1 MVTLSTTS
9 EDISEAGT
17 NFQPPLS
24 QLSSPKDIAPRL
36 PSIDQPPNFL
46 HHSPP
51 ALLSENL
58 SELRRAFP
66 HDLFEGVMNHTA
78 STTTDFE
85 TVVQPNEPLPLIS
98 EETFHS
104 KIKCLD
110 CPGRLHSPGLGM
122 SIDNFQIHLK
132 SRLHRENVQK
142 SVKVRGQQP
151 HHLQAK
157 TLVAPA
163 EVSSIRTPK
172 ERHITQA
179 SV

>member
-1 MVTLSTTS
+1 
-9 EDISEAGT
+9 
-17 NFQPPLS
+17 
-24 QLSSPKDIAPRL
+24 
-36 PSIDQPPNFL
+36 
-46 HHSPP
+46 
-51 ALLSENL
+51 
-58 SELRRAFP
+58 
-66 HDLFEGVMNHTA
+66 MNHTA

-98 EETFHS
+98 EEMFHS

-110 CPGRLHSPGLGM
+110 CPGRLHSPGPGM

-132 SRLHRENVQK
+132 SHLHRENVQK

-179 SV
+179 SVGDAVLIVIFGNFEQPKDRHTRRRRTIKFRTRLARAHKSGDSLFD